1 MVSSHTLGQASDQ
14 VLDQASEQT
23 SQSPSAPSSFKRWQA
38 GTALIIALGTPIVNL
53 APIATLG
60 VQAQSTPVRVA
71 QTYNQPVLFS
81 RTLRIPVGT
90 VIPVTYDKAEKIV
103 VTPDETQ
110 KIDLTVP
117 SNIRASNG
125 TLLIPAGSKV
135 EGELRPATTSDNEKG
150 SRFIAKTLVLKD
162 GSKDGLRMPLDA
174 TSNIVTRKETIE
186 KGNQTAS
193 ILTGAA
199 IGTGAATIISGVTG
213 NRKITLGKILIG
225 TAGGALGGLLLGKP
239 KKTEVVVINSDSD
252 LDLRLNS
259 PLAFNRY

>member
-1 MVSSHTLGQASDQ
+1 MDHASDRTHDHPT
-14 VLDQASEQT
+14 VS
-23 SQSPSAPSSFKRWQA
+23 SSFKRWQA
-38 GTALIIALGTPIVNL
+38 GTALMIALGTPIVNL

-60 VQAQSTPVRVA
+60 AQAQSTPTTIA
-71 QTYNQPVLFS
+71 QTNQPVLFS

-90 VIPVTYDKAEKIV
+90 VLPVTYEKAEKII

-110 KIDLTVP
+110 KLDLTIP

-125 TLLIPAGSKV
+125 TLLIPAGSTV
-135 EGELRPATTSDNEKG
+135 EGELRPATTTNNEKG
-150 SRFIAKTLVLKD
+150 SRFVAKTLILKD

-174 TSNIVTRKETIE
+174 SSNIITRKETIE

-193 ILTGAA
+193 VLTGAA
-199 IGTGAATIISGVTG
+199 IGAGAATIISGVTG

-252 LDLRLNS
+252 LDLRLDS

>member
-1 MVSSHTLGQASDQ
+1 MADRTSHHPT
-14 VLDQASEQT
+14 
-23 SQSPSAPSSFKRWQA
+23 APSSFKRWQA
-38 GTALIIALGTPIVNL
+38 GTALMIALGTPIVNL

-60 VQAQSTPVRVA
+60 AQAQSTPTTIA

-90 VIPVTYDKAEKIV
+90 VIPVTYDKAEKIL

-110 KIDLTVP
+110 KLDLTVP

-135 EGELRPATTSDNEKG
+135 EGELRPATTTDNEKG
-150 SRFIAKTLVLKD
+150 SRFVAKTLILKD

-174 TSNIVTRKETIE
+174 SSNIITRKETIE

-193 ILTGAA
+193 VLTGAA
-199 IGTGAATIISGVTG
+199 IGAGAATIISGVTG

-239 KKTEVVVINSDSD
+239 KKAEVVVINSDSD
-252 LDLRLNS
+252 LDLRLDS